1 MKKLILF
8 LLLVI
13 VTFPAGAQGQG
24 ARVKREADTNASAVP
39 RERTVHERAGGLVLT
54 QEELQLFEKGEKVRL
69 EVKKSQ
75 ANQTITITW
84 ISDNPRVALVDSM
97 GNVSPIGLG
106 RTIVRAKAADGT
118 KSNDCKVTVSKP
130 NNWGSRTGRD
140 HMVAQND
147 WIYFA
152 NRADSNKLYKILI
165 NGQNLTRLS
174 DDVPAYLNVTG
185 RWIYY
190 YNTNEKTR
198 PGMYKISIDGKM
210 RTMINDKDYVQ
221 SLWVSKDGYAFYL
234 NGEGDVS
241 SLSTSRAGATIRKQF
256 DDKPVYSFAVN
267 DNFIVYNRHWQD
279 IPQPQGG
286 GGLFL
291 YNQKAKKIEHY
302 ISVSTI
308 TSNII
313 IDEPNNTAYFC
324 AYIDKSLV
332 SVQTG
337 PDIFADIFKDKNKH
351 PTGWFKFDLSKED
364 PQAEA
369 MKKVRDMS
377 QSGKNQSPVASK
389 ISEKYK
395 RLAKFPLSEGDS
407 VVWVVNGWIYFTRD
421 YMLRRINTSGKLD
434 QSVFG
439 YSKFSDIGTGGD
451 YLFYWTS
458 ENRLFRTLKD
468 GRNALEINV
477 KPL

>member
-1 MKKLILF
+1 
-8 LLLVI
+8 
-13 VTFPAGAQGQG
+13 
-24 ARVKREADTNASAVP
+24 
-39 RERTVHERAGGLVLT
+39 
-54 QEELQLFEKGEKVRL
+54 
-69 EVKKSQ
+69 
-75 ANQTITITW
+75 
-84 ISDNPRVALVDSM
+84 
-97 GNVSPIGLG
+97 
-106 RTIVRAKAADGT
+106 
-118 KSNDCKVTVSKP
+118 
-130 NNWGSRTGRD
+130 
-140 HMVAQND
+140 
-147 WIYFA
+147 
-152 NRADSNKLYKILI
+152 
-165 NGQNLTRLS
+165 
-174 DDVPAYLNVTG
+174 
-185 RWIYY
+185 
-190 YNTNEKTR
+190 
-198 PGMYKISIDGKM
+198 
-210 RTMINDKDYVQ
+210 MINDKDYVQ
-221 SLWVSKDGYAFYL
+221 SLWVSKDGYAFYP